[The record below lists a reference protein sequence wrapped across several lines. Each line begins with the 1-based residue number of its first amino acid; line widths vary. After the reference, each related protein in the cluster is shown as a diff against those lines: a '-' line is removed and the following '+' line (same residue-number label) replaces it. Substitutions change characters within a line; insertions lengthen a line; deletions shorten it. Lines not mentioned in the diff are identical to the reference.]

1 MKMDGH
7 THTQLCA
14 HGSGEKTEKM
24 IEKAIRLGFTDYCI
38 TEHAPLP
45 AGFEASYEGPR
56 EGYET
61 ASLGFDQLEEYFE
74 HAEWLKER
82 FKGKINVH
90 IGFETDYLPGFETE
104 IKKFLDEYGPRCD
117 TGILSVHFIQNS
129 ENKFHC
135 IDFSPED
142 LAVGVKEL
150 LDDPQEI
157 YHQYLMLVK
166 DSIKADLGEYAPKRI
181 GHMSL
186 IKKYQD
192 YFSFPEKFD
201 ERNMLLIEEILKEIK
216 QTKRQLDFNL
226 AGMYKPYCNEFY
238 PGIQVLSLAKKMQIP
253 LVYGSDAHGIEA
265 VGQGYHLF
273 SSLAQ

>member
-1 MKMDGH
+1 M
-7 THTQLCA
+7 
-14 HGSGEKTEKM
+14 
-24 IEKAIRLGFTDYCI
+24 
-38 TEHAPLP
+38 
-45 AGFEASYEGPR
+45 
-56 EGYET
+56 
-61 ASLGFDQLEEYFE
+61 
-74 HAEWLKER
+74 
-82 FKGKINVH
+82 
-90 IGFETDYLPGFETE
+90 PGFESE

-142 LAVGVKEL
+142 LEAGVKEL

-157 YHQYLMLVK
+157 YHRYLMLVK
-166 DSIKADLGEYAPKRI
+166 DSIEADLGEYAPKRI

-253 LVYGSDAHGIEA
+253 LIYGSDAHEIDA

>member
-1 MKMDGH
+1 M
-7 THTQLCA
+7 
-14 HGSGEKTEKM
+14 
-24 IEKAIRLGFTDYCI
+24 
-38 TEHAPLP
+38 
-45 AGFEASYEGPR
+45 
-56 EGYET
+56 
-61 ASLGFDQLEEYFE
+61 
-74 HAEWLKER
+74 
-82 FKGKINVH
+82 
-90 IGFETDYLPGFETE
+90 
-104 IKKFLDEYGPRCD
+104 
-117 TGILSVHFIQNS
+117 SVHFIQNS

-142 LAVGVKEL
+142 LAAGVKEL

-157 YHQYLMLVK
+157 YHRYLMLVK
-166 DSIKADLGEYAPKRI
+166 DSIEADLGEYAPKRI

-201 ERNMLLIEEILKEIK
+201 ERNMLLIEEILREIR

-238 PGIQVLSLAKKMQIP
+238 PGIQVFSLAKKMQIP
-253 LVYGSDAHGIEA
+253 LVYGSDAHGIAA

-273 SSLAQ
+273 SSLTQ